1 MTVDLR
7 QATEEDFARF
17 KWCLSQD
24 EAHREQDA
32 EDWRSAPGEF
42 MTFYDQRGNRVWVRI
57 ERVMRISIQHDP
69 DVSKQATSKIL
80 YNGLRWL
87 MGEARQKGFSELVF
101 ESTAPRL
108 VRFFKTLFGFNRL
121 RNNYSVRS

>member
-24 EAHREQDA
+24 DAHREQDA

-69 DVSKQATSKIL
+69 NVSKQATSKIL
-80 YNGLRWL
+80 YRGSRWL
-87 MGEARQKGFSELVF
+87 MGEARKKGFTELIF
-101 ESTAPRL
+101 ESRAPRL
-108 VRFFKTLFGFNRL
+108 VQFFKTLLGFQRL
-121 RNNYSVRS
+121 RANYSVRS